1 MTDDAPPPLVNQPEA
16 DAAERSLV
24 DDMRQLAEDGRTL
37 IEAEIAYQKSRAVV
51 AGGGLK
57 SAALFGG
64 LALILLFFVLMAL
77 VMGLLLALTPLIGA
91 WGALG
96 AVVGGLLIGAII
108 AALIAKSRW
117 TRTAALIAEPK
128 DKP

>member
-24 DDMRQLAEDGRTL
+24 DDIRQLAEDGRTL
-37 IEAEIAYQKSRAVV
+37 IEAEVAYQKSRAVV
-51 AGGGLK
+51 AGAGLK

-64 LALILLFFVLMAL
+64 LTLVLLFFVLMAL

-96 AVVGGLLIGAII
+96 AVVGGLLIGAVI

-117 TRTAALIAEPK
+117 TRTAALIAETK
-128 DKP
+128 DKA

>member
-1 MTDDAPPPLVNQPEA
+1 MTDDAPPPLVNQPEV

-24 DDMRQLAEDGRTL
+24 DDIRQLAEDGRTL
-37 IEAEIAYQKSRAVV
+37 IEAEVAYQKSRAVV

-57 SAALFGG
+57 SAVLFGG

-96 AVVGGLLIGAII
+96 AVVGGLLFGAII
-108 AALIAKSRW
+108 AALIANSRW